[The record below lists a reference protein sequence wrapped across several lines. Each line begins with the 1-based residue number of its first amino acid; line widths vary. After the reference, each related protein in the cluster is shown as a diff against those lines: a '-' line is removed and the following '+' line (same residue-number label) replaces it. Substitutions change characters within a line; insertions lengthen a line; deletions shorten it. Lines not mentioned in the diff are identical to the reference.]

1 MAKKVKNGKNE
12 KNEAVMVTEQPV
24 TVASKAVEDTSAE
37 TASEIATEASAEE
50 EKKEPEKN
58 KVVRAKKV
66 KGLKKA
72 KKPKLPKQKRETR
85 SAKKQRIAYEKA
97 LKKTSAERTLS
108 LIAIGLALVSAIL
121 SAISESSGK
130 EE

>member
-1 MAKKVKNGKNE
+1 MAKKVKKAKNE
-12 KNEAVMVTEQPV
+12 VTGAEE
-24 TVASKAVEDTSAE
+24 TSTDTAE
-37 TASEIATEASAEE
+37 TAAKTASDVATEE

-72 KKPKLPKQKRETR
+72 KKPKPPKQKKETR

-121 SAISESSGK
+121 SAISEGSGK
-130 EE
+130 ED